1 MKTFFEL
8 IVIAATLF
16 IFTACSQTSANEN
29 QNKLGNE
36 TELVQEITLPV
47 EKAALLETGNIPKTM
62 MSFASMTHD
71 FGTIEEGDK
80 VSHVFTFTNS
90 GDEPLII
97 SDVKSSCGC
106 TSKEWPK
113 EPVAPG
119 AESQITV
126 EFNSKGKPGK
136 QTKSIT
142 VNANTDPN
150 PIRLTIKANVNKAP
164 NS

>member
-8 IVIAATLF
+8 LIIAATLF
-16 IFTACSQTSANEN
+16 IFTACSQSSANEN

-36 TELVQEITLPV
+36 VELVEQATVSV
-47 EKAALLETGNIPKTM
+47 EKAALSGTGNIPKTT

-71 FGTIEEGDK
+71 FGAIEEGDK

-119 AESQITV
+119 AESQIMV

-142 VNANTDPN
+142 VNANTNPN
-150 PIRLTIKANVNKAP
+150 PIRLTIKADVNKAS